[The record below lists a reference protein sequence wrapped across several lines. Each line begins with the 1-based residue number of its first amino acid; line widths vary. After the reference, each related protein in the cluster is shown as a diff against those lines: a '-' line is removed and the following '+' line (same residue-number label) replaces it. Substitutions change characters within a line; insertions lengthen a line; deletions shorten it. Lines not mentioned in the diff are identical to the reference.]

1 MALAPHGCFQSLGPA
16 SALAMAPAPH
26 GCLPTLAPAMALAPH
41 GCLPTLAPATALASH
56 GCLPTLHGNGEHPPT
71 PAPAMALGMA
81 LSLRGLFRTL
91 APAMEPAVALQHE
104 GERTRRRFRVLR
116 RAKAKDRHRL
126 LPRGGGGRLLL

>member
-1 MALAPHGCFQSLGPA
+1 MAPGMAPITA
-16 SALAMAPAPH
+16 SAQAMAQAPH
-26 GCLPTLAPAMALAPH
+26 GCLPTLAPAKALAP
-41 GCLPTLAPATALASH
+41 H

-126 LPRGGGGRLLL
+126 LPRGGGGRLLLLSHRRLERLVSGTALDTP